1 LSRGTG
7 KAAQALGGK
16 LSARTV
22 VSVTCFGGVSEIG
35 GNKILLEDGNSRV
48 LLDFGTSFA
57 RRYRF
62 FEEYLKPRPGMGLLD
77 MLYMELIPPLEGI
90 YRQDLAPGD
99 NFWERWR
106 GHSFY
111 RRLSVDAVLLSHAHL
126 DHSGYISFLDPE
138 IPIYCSAMTAFVS
151 KAVQDTGQADFEAE
165 VCYANER
172 EPADGL
178 LRSGKVT
185 RQRPFVFVDGVPHEE
200 GAWQFWQRIP
210 AARREPRLA
219 TNAFSADRIG
229 ALAIRY
235 FPVDHSIFGACAFAV
250 QTSWGWVAY
259 TGDLRLHGSGQEN
272 TRRMMEQMRKLHPL
286 ALICEGTRAGD
297 SKRVTEAEVRGN
309 ALFQV
314 EQAKGLVVCDFGPRN
329 VERLLTFLEIARQT
343 GRKLLV
349 LARDAYLLEAMYLTT
364 PLGVPDVEHCADIM
378 VYRDPKIAPR
388 AWEST
393 LLERYGSRVVGAR
406 EVRAEPANFILC
418 FSFWDVNDL
427 IDIEPKGGVYIY
439 SSSEAY
445 SEEQRLDLVRLRNW
459 LKHLGMTLVGDPD
472 KGNEGLH
479 SSGHA
484 SGPDLLEIIRTVS
497 PRILIPVHTEE
508 PEYFLTSL
516 RGEGIEVVLPELGK
530 EITLAS

>member
-1 LSRGTG
+1 M
-7 KAAQALGGK
+7 
-16 LSARTV
+16 

-35 GNKILLEDGNSRV
+35 GNKILLEDGNTRF
-48 LLDFGTSFA
+48 LFDFGTSFA

-62 FEEYLKPRPGMGLLD
+62 FEEYLKPRPGVGLLD

-90 YRQDLAPGD
+90 YRRDLAPGGD
-99 NFWERWR
+99 FWERWR
-106 GHSFY
+106 GHSLY
-111 RRLSVDAVLLSHAHL
+111 RRLSVDGVLLSHAHL

-138 IPIYCSAMTAFVS
+138 IPIYCSAMTALVS
-151 KAVQDTGQADFEAE
+151 KAMQDTGQADFEAE

-178 LRSGKVT
+178 LKSGKVS

-200 GAWQFWQRIP
+200 GAWEFWQRIP
-210 AARREPRLA
+210 AGRRQPCLA
-219 TNAFSADRIG
+219 TSAHSADRIG
-229 ALAIRY
+229 ALAVRH
-235 FPVDHSIFGACAFAV
+235 FPVDHSIFGACAYAV
-250 QTSWGWVAY
+250 ETSEGWVAY
-259 TGDLRLHGSGQEN
+259 TGDLRLHGSGQDD
-272 TRRMMEQMRKLHPL
+272 TRRWMEQMRELRPL

-297 SKRVTEAEVRGN
+297 SKRVTEAEVREN
-309 ALFQV
+309 ASLQV
-314 EQAKGLVVCDFGPRN
+314 EQASGLVVSDFGPRN

-349 LARDAYLLEAMYLTT
+349 LAKDAYLLEAMHLAA
-364 PLGVPDVEHCADIM
+364 PLRVPDVADCGDIM

-388 AWEST
+388 AWESA
-393 LLERYGSRVVGAR
+393 LLERYGSRVVGAK
-406 EVRAEPANFILC
+406 EVRAEPESFILC

-427 IDIEPKGGVYIY
+427 IDIEPKGGTYIY

-445 SEEQRLDLVRLRNW
+445 SEEQRLDLERLRNW
-459 LKHLGMTLVGDPD
+459 LKHLGMTLIGDPEG
-472 KGNEGLH
+472 GNEGLH

-497 PRILIPVHTEE
+497 PRTLITVHTEE

-516 RGEGIEVVLPELGK
+516 RGEAIEVVLPETGV
-530 EITLAS
+530 EISLTS